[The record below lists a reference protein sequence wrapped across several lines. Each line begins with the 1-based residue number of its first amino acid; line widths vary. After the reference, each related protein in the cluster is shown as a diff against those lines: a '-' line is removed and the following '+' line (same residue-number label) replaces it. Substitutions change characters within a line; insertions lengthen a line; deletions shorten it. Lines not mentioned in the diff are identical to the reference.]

1 MGTTADNT
9 VKEKEI
15 VATKVWLEGRKIFLE
30 LYDGR
35 IVGFPADRYVILSNA
50 SDEQLKEVFLRAE
63 GTALR
68 WEKLDEDLTVEGI
81 VAGRFQL

>member
-1 MGTTADNT
+1 MSITADNT
-9 VKEKEI
+9 VKEKEV
-15 VATKVWLEGRKIFLE
+15 VATKVWLDGRKVFLE

-35 IVGFPADRYVILSNA
+35 IIGFPADRYVILSKA
-50 SDEQLKEVFLRAE
+50 SDEQLKEVLLRAE

>member
-1 MGTTADNT
+1 MSITAGSIAR
-9 VKEKEI
+9 EREI
-15 VATKVWLEGRKIFLE
+15 VATKVWVEGRKIFLE

-35 IVGFPADRYVILSNA
+35 IIGFPADRYVILSKA
-50 SDEQLKEVFLRAE
+50 SDEELKEAILRAE

-68 WEKLDEDLTVEGI
+68 WENLDEDLTVEGI

>member
-1 MGTTADNT
+1 MSITAGSIAR
-9 VKEKEI
+9 EREI
-15 VATKVWLEGRKIFLE
+15 VATKVWVEGRKIFLE

-35 IVGFPADRYVILSNA
+35 IIGFPADRYVILSKA
-50 SDEQLKEVFLRAE
+50 SDEQLKEAILRAE

-68 WEKLDEDLTVEGI
+68 WENLDEDLTVEGI